1 MKVDE
6 NKLKS
11 KVVEEFLKELEKKS
25 WAVIENITSKS
36 ETLELIEDI
45 QRCISLGLFK
55 SSHIGSGDNK
65 ILNEQIRSSKTVW
78 INRWDDSP
86 TLNKMYHLHE
96 SLMSEL
102 KSFFRLPLQRFESQF
117 AHYQNGDF
125 YKKHLDQLA
134 KTKHRQFT
142 SILYLNQPESG
153 GELVIYSK
161 DNKNKIDAKITP
173 TPGKFVVFISKDIFH
188 EVLPC
193 QDNRYS
199 LTTWYR
205 DDFLIPF

>member
-1 MKVDE
+1 MKIDSH
-6 NKLKS
+6 KLKTQIID
-11 KVVEEFLKELEKKS
+11 KLLLELEKKS
-25 WAVIENITSKS
+25 WAVIQNVIS
-36 ETLELIEDI
+36 ESEALELIEDI
-45 QRCISLGLFK
+45 HKCISMGLLEN
-55 SSHIGSGDNK
+55 SQIGSGDNK
-65 ILNEQIRSSKTVW
+65 ILNEQIRSSQTIW

-86 TLNKMYHLHE
+86 TLSKMYHFHKH
-96 SLMSEL
+96 LMSEL
-102 KSFFRLPLQRFESQF
+102 KLFFRLPLQRFESQF
-117 AHYQNGDF
+117 AYYQDGDF
-125 YKKHLDQLA
+125 YKKHLDQLT

-142 SILYLNQPESG
+142 SILYLNQPQSG

-161 DNKNKIDAKITP
+161 ENKNVIEAKISP

-193 QDNRYS
+193 QANRYS